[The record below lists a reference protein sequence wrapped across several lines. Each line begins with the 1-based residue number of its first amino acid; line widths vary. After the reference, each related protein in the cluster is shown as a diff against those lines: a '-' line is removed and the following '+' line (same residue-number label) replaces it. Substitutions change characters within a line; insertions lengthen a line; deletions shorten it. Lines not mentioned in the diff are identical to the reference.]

1 MTYLVVLLVMMAA
14 FTVVA
19 WPLMSSARDARRE
32 HGGASPWNDL
42 IGRRDAAYRA
52 LKELEFEYQLGNLSE
67 PDYRGLRE
75 RYRSEAAATLRELDA
90 AVASGGE
97 ASVAGPAAATGSAPT
112 DSIEAGLSCPSCG
125 RETEAGDLYCWSCG
139 GQLGR
144 QCGNCGGL
152 IQAGHQ
158 FCSSC
163 GGRLEG
169 EA

>member
-75 RYRSEAAATLRELDA
+75 RYRSEAAATLQELDA
-90 AVASGGE
+90 AAASGGE
-97 ASVAGPAAATGSAPT
+97 APGAGPAASA
-112 DSIEAGLSCPSCG
+112 
-125 RETEAGDLYCWSCG
+125 G
-139 GQLGR
+139 GAPPPGVR
-144 QCGNCGGL
+144 
-152 IQAGHQ
+152 
-158 FCSSC
+158 
-163 GGRLEG
+163 GGRP
-169 EA
+169 